1 MSLKTG
7 LRVVQGHWQ
16 WCRLIYHI
24 QLLLVHH
31 CKYSCILYCF
41 WVIWRWIILN
51 NNNLE
56 IWVRGHSRSF
66 KLVPFESLDEIS
78 YSPFVVSMALS
89 CVIVETKW
97 DIGRKSWF
105 FSYHLAFYAPVR
117 CYPSEYCHSV
127 WCGKTRMVWLPD
139 GEKKTLMICLA
150 VSTEYRR
157 VKDRRTDILPQ
168 HSPRYAYASRGK
180 KIKNVYIICT

>member
-150 VSTEYRR
+150 VRQNTGVWKTDGQTSCHSIVRAMHTRR
-157 VKDRRTDILPQ
+157 AV
-168 HSPRYAYASRGK
+168 K